1 MARVKPKVILLRH
14 TYDAEEIVAMA
25 AKLCY
30 SDADVETIQQGV
42 AQKDQG
48 KFIKML
54 VDMGHMSVT
63 EHASFTFG
71 IEGVSRAFLAQATRH
86 RLASFSVKSQRYV
99 GQVREGGETF
109 SYIIPPQIENLG
121 DSAVA
126 EYTNQMETMQT
137 WYNGWVE
144 KLGDA
149 GESTFEDARFI
160 LPNAAETKMIV
171 TMNARE
177 LRHFFSIRCCNRAQ
191 WEIREVAWKMLAQC
205 KKEARELFEN
215 AGPGCVGGKCTEG
228 NKSCMKQDEV
238 RKRAESL

>member
-1 MARVKPKVILLRH
+1 MAGVKPKVSLLRH

-30 SDADVETIQQGV
+30 SDADVETIQNGV
-42 AQKDQG
+42 EQKDQSR
-48 KFIKML
+48 FIKML
-54 VDMGHMSVT
+54 VDMGHMSVI

-99 GQVREGGETF
+99 GQVREKGETF
-109 SYIIPPQIENLG
+109 NYIIPPQIESLG
-121 DSAVA
+121 DNAVA
-126 EYTNQMETMQT
+126 EYMKQMETIQG
-137 WYNGWVE
+137 WYNGWVQM
-144 KLGDA
+144 LGNA

-160 LPNAAETKMIV
+160 LPNAAETKMIL

-191 WEIREVAWKMLAQC
+191 WEIREVAWQMLALC
-205 KKEARELFEN
+205 KQAARELFEN

-228 NKSCMKQDEV
+228 SKSCMKQAEV
-238 RKRAESL
+238 RKRAGSI